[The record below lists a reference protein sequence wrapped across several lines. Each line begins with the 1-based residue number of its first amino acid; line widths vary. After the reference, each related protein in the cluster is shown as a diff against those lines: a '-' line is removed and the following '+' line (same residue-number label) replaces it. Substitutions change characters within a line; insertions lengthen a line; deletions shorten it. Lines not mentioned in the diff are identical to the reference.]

1 MKVMVPCLAGVKKI
15 EFYAREIAMKPDK
28 VLLRHV
34 CTAPSQGTALHLY
47 RGEHLLV
54 DYVREERPFPYPWV
68 QGFAYGVG
76 RVEEVGQEVQGIK
89 EGDLVHCM
97 NLTSEFSVVDPAN
110 LTPIPEGLDPE
121 SAALTFQA
129 SVALRGIRAA
139 HIALGE
145 RVLVTGQGPIGVF
158 VSQLSRLAGARRV
171 FASELSEK
179 KLAISRQVGVDVALN
194 AEKENVS
201 ERVKELTGGRGV
213 EVAAEVS
220 GTPQALLDCSKAAA
234 RRGRVTVIGWVMEPL
249 TVNLAEDFTP
259 KGLEMTVQRSEE
271 TPEDKA
277 FVLELMA
284 NGRLKA
290 KELITHKFPLKDLV
304 KAWEFI
310 DASPNEYLQVVFV
323 CN

>member
-15 EFYAREIAMKPDK
+15 ESCAREIAMRPDK

-47 RGEHLLV
+47 RGEHLSV
-54 DYVREERPFPYPWV
+54 DYVRERRPFPYPWV

-76 RVEEVGQEVQGIK
+76 RVEEVGEEVKEIK

-97 NLTSEFSVVDPAN
+97 KLTSEFSIVAPTDV
-110 LTPIPEGLDPE
+110 TPIPEGLDPE

-129 SVALRGIRAA
+129 SVALWGIRAA

-145 RVLVTGQGPIGVF
+145 SVLVTGQGPIGVF
-158 VSQLSRLAGARRV
+158 VSQLCRLAGARRV
-171 FASELSEK
+171 FASELSDK
-179 KLAISRQVGVDVALN
+179 KLDISRQVGVDVALN
-194 AEKENVS
+194 ADSENVS
-201 ERVKELTGGRGV
+201 ERVKELTGGKGV

-220 GTPQALLDCSKAAA
+220 GTPQALLDCSKATAQ
-234 RRGRVTVIGWVMEPL
+234 RGRVTVIGWVMEPL

-259 KGLEMTVQRSEE
+259 KGLELTVQRSEQ
-271 TPEDKA
+271 TPEDKS

-284 NGRLKA
+284 NGRLKSR
-290 KELITHKFPLKDLV
+290 ELITHRFPLKDLV

-310 DASPNEYLQVVFV
+310 DSSPNEYLQVVFV
-323 CN
+323 S